1 MFIHCS
7 IASIYWLPFNSQ
19 DFSLPSTNT
28 PDHKQSDTKPAPYG
42 FWRTFVI
49 VLCGHLGVRPA
60 HKRVEDFQRANGV
73 HVFAVAVMYF
83 VLVII
88 GLIVLV
94 NVVAG

>member
-1 MFIHCS
+1 
-7 IASIYWLPFNSQ
+7 LPNSNQ
-19 DFSLPSTNT
+19 
-28 PDHKQSDTKPAPYG
+28 PDTEKPFTKPEPYG

-94 NVVAG
+94 NIIAG

>member
-1 MFIHCS
+1 MPNS
-7 IASIYWLPFNSQ
+7 NLP
-19 DFSLPSTNT
+19 
-28 PDHKQSDTKPAPYG
+28 DTEKAILKPEPYG
-42 FWRTFVI
+42 FWRTVVI

-94 NVVAG
+94 NVIAG

>member
-1 MFIHCS
+1 MPLSHQHGIK
-7 IASIYWLPFNSQ
+7 A
-19 DFSLPSTNT
+19 
-28 PDHKQSDTKPAPYG
+28 SDTKPEPYG

-83 VLVII
+83 VMVII

-94 NVVAG
+94 NVIAG